1 MHDRNKLC
9 LKLGLYIAGDVF
21 HGRGDR
27 VVGYERGGYD
37 NAEAFHL
44 EVGLVQGFKG
54 AAVIKVMIKWDGK
67 VGV

>member
-1 MHDRNKLC
+1 M
-9 LKLGLYIAGDVF
+9 GDVS
-21 HGRGDR
+21 HSGGDR
-27 VVGYERGGYD
+27 VVSCEGGIHD
-37 NAEAFHL
+37 HTKVFHL